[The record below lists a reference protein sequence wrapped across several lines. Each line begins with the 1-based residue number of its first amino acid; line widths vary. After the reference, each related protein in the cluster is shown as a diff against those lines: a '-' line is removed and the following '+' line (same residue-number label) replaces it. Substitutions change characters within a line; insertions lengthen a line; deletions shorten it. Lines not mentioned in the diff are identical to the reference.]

1 MAAVPP
7 DPSFGEV
14 PGFLATLEGVR
25 IYAQLKPDAD
35 GLGELVRLQAAA
47 RALAPRARPVSP
59 GRLHLTLIHFG
70 KAGEAY
76 TRLADATGVSRAE
89 FGRALRVYLAATEA
103 ALPDHDFLLPAVGLA
118 GFGVNGTTLAVE
130 CRPTQE
136 LDEVHAALYGLLLE
150 FLVACGVPD
159 PASLCGRRPGAGV
172 LGSAAAAHQHPA
184 RFPTA
189 RGSCAAPC
197 DSGTDAPDTAAGAV
211 PDLTAGVRHR
221 SCTGRGRAGC
231 SPHRS
236 SLPPGGA
243 RERRR
248 LKA

>member
-130 CRPTQE
+130 CRPTHE
-136 LDEVHAALYGLLLE
+136 LEDIHAALYSVLLE

-159 PASLCGRRPGAGV
+159 PGAYAADDPALAFSAVLRPHISILHGFRLPVGAALPPV
-172 LGSAAAAHQHPA
+172 
-184 RFPTA
+184 T
-189 RGSCAAPC
+189 AAPMR
-197 DSGTDAPDTAAGAV
+197 
-211 PDLTAGVRHR
+211 LT
-221 SCTGRGRAGC
+221 
-231 SPHRS
+231 P
-236 SLPPGGA
+236 LPVLY
-243 RERRR
+243 RT
-248 LKA
+248 

>member
-103 ALPDHDFLLPAVGLA
+103 ALPDHDFLLSAVGLA

-130 CRPTQE
+130 CRPTHE
-136 LDEVHAALYGLLLE
+136 LEDIHAALYSVLLE

-159 PASLCGRRPGAGV
+159 PGAYAADDPALAFSAVLRPHISILHGF
-172 LGSAAAAHQHPA
+172 H
-184 RFPTA
+184 
-189 RGSCAAPC
+189 
-197 DSGTDAPDTAAGAV
+197 
-211 PDLTAGVRHR
+211 LTAG
-221 SCTGRGRAGC
+221 AE
-231 SPHRS
+231 
-236 SLPPGGA
+236 LPPVA
-243 RERRR
+243 AAPMR
-248 LKA
+248 LTPLPVLYRT